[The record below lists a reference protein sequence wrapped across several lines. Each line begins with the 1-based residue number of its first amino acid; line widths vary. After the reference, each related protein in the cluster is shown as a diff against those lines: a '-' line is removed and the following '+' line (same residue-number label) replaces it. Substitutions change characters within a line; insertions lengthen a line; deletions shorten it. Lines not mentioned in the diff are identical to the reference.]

1 MLRIMQQS
9 QFLLQQPLLDNN
21 IHATRGGIGS
31 PKYSKPLN
39 TQFNAYPMSSEYS
52 KPLNTQFNAY
62 PISQNTII
70 YPNTYPTYSVPVKTK
85 STGEKMVP
93 EEESIFRSKLMKVAA
108 SYLQEN
114 NPDET
119 NFTENLDKNLPRKLL
134 W

>member
-31 PKYSKPLN
+31 PK
-39 TQFNAYPMSSEYS
+39 YS